1 MSEEPLYQLPDEDEN
16 VDTPEYQIDDD
27 DMPDNDTADN
37 EDEEEDDEEEVKRP
51 NTFGAMLKVMIGPVD
66 GWKKLKRAKI
76 SADQFA
82 AGCFIPLLVVTAL
95 TEFADAVFEA
105 NKTFPE
111 LLVKSLHTFITYFL
125 GYFIALLCST
135 TFIPKNCREKMHTEF
150 AKTFI
155 MVATSTLL
163 LFRILLNL
171 LPMLGPVLVFLPI
184 WTIYLVVRGA
194 RILRVPKDRETSMA
208 GLISLYVIAAPL
220 FCAWLIGEIL
230 P

>member
-1 MSEEPLYQLPDEDEN
+1 
-16 VDTPEYQIDDD
+16 
-27 DMPDNDTADN
+27 
-37 EDEEEDDEEEVKRP
+37 
-51 NTFGAMLKVMIGPVD
+51 
-66 GWKKLKRAKI
+66 
-76 SADQFA
+76 
-82 AGCFIPLLVVTAL
+82 
-95 TEFADAVFEA
+95 
-105 NKTFPE
+105 
-111 LLVKSLHTFITYFL
+111 
-125 GYFIALLCST
+125 
-135 TFIPKNCREKMHTEF
+135 
-150 AKTFI
+150 